1 MSITGNPD
9 KPRRGSLRLLWERLS
24 AGGITGVSALVGL
37 LTLAIVLAL
46 VLRSLPIL
54 RQHTLSDLL
63 TGTVWKPMN
72 GLFGFWPF
80 IVGTLWVTLLAMVIA
95 TPVCLLTAIYL
106 AEYARPRTRAI
117 ARPLIDVLAGIP
129 SVVYGLFGVLLVV
142 PFISGHL
149 APLAQRH
156 WPGLS
161 WLSPRDNATGYCVLA
176 GGLVLAL
183 MVAPVII
190 AVAEEVLRTVS
201 VGVREA
207 SLSLGATRWE
217 TVKHVSLRLA
227 LPGLIASLVLGFAR
241 AFGETMAVLMVVG
254 NVPQLPRSL
263 FDAAYPLP
271 ALIANNY
278 GEMMSIPLY
287 DSALLLAALILLVVV
302 LGFNLMAE
310 AVLVWARRRAE

>member
-1 MSITGNPD
+1 MGITENLY
-9 KPRRGSLRLLWERLS
+9 KPRRGRFRLLWERLS
-24 AGGITGVSALVGL
+24 AGGLTGLSVLVGL
-37 LTLAIVLAL
+37 LTVVIVAAL
-46 VLRSLPIL
+46 VLRSLPLL
-54 RQHTLSDLL
+54 REHSLQALL

-80 IVGTLWVTLLAMVIA
+80 IVGTLWVTLLAMVLA

-106 AEYARPRTRAI
+106 AEYAGPRTRAV

-142 PFISGHL
+142 PFISTHL
-149 APLAQRH
+149 APLAARR

-161 WLSPRDNATGYCVLA
+161 WLSPRDNATGYCILA

-227 LPGLIASLVLGFAR
+227 LPGLIASVVLGFAR

-302 LGFNLMAE
+302 LGFNLIAE

>member
-1 MSITGNPD
+1 MSITEKRDN
-9 KPRRGSLRLLWERLS
+9 RGRGRIRLLWERVA
-24 AGGITGVSALVGL
+24 AGGITGVSAFVGL
-37 LTLAIVLAL
+37 LTIAIIVAL

-54 RQHTLSDLL
+54 REQSLRALL
-63 TGTVWKPMN
+63 TGTVWKPMSK
-72 GLFGFWPF
+72 LFGFWPF
-80 IVGTLWVTLLAMVIA
+80 IVGTLWVTVLAMVIA

-106 AEYARPRTRAI
+106 AEYARPRTRA
-117 ARPLIDVLAGIP
+117 AVRPLLDVLAGIP
-129 SVVYGLFGVLLVV
+129 SVVYGLFGVLLIV
-142 PFISGHL
+142 PFISDHL
-149 APLAQRH
+149 APAAKRH
-156 WPGLS
+156 WPNLP
-161 WLSPRDNATGYCVLA
+161 WVSPGDSATGYCVLA
-176 GGLVLAL
+176 GGIVLAL

-190 AVAEEVLRTVS
+190 AVAEEVLRTIS

-227 LPGLIASLVLGFAR
+227 LPGLIASVVLGFAR

-254 NVPQLPRSL
+254 NVPQLPHSL
-263 FDAAYPLP
+263 FDPAYPLP

-302 LGFNLMAE
+302 LGFNLAAE
-310 AVLVWARRRAE
+310 GVLVWARRRAE